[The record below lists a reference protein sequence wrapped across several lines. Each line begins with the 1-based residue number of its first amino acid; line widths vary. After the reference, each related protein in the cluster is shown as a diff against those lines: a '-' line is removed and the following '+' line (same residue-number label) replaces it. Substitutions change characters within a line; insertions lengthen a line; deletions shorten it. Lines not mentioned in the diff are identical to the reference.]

1 MSALLRGIKR
11 AYPFS
16 GMEGSDLDEQLETL
30 YKICHLV
37 NFNIAAQALQLIYQ
51 VLSSKN
57 YVPDR

>member
-1 MSALLRGIKR
+1 
-11 AYPFS
+11 
-16 GMEGSDLDEQLETL
+16 MEGNDLDEQLETL

>member
-16 GMEGSDLDEQLETL
+16 GMEDKDLDEQLETL

-37 NFNIAAQALQLIYQ
+37 NFSIASQALQLIYQ
-51 VLSSKN
+51 LLSSKN
-57 YVPDR
+57 HVPDR